1 MSIADKTTALLAAID
16 AYDDVKVSTAKSLVK
31 ELKYKVAATQNA
43 SGTVTLDLSEAT
55 EFPITVTGNTT
66 FAFTEKP
73 ASGQTRTSW
82 LRLTNAGSYT
92 LAFPTGTRVSGGT
105 WPEFTAGGVDVIG
118 VKYDPTADAY
128 MIFEAGPDM
137 KPGA

>member
-31 ELKYKVAATQNA
+31 ELKYTVAAPRN
-43 SGTVTLDLSEAT
+43 VTGAVSIDLSEAT

-66 FAFTEKP
+66 FAFTGKP
-73 ASGQTRTSW
+73 AAGETRTSW
-82 LRLTNAGSYT
+82 LRLTNAGNFSIT
-92 LAFPTGTRVSGGT
+92 FPAGTRVSGGT
-105 WPEFTAGGVDVIG
+105 WPEFTANGVDVIG

-128 MIFEAGPDM
+128 MVFEAGPDM